1 MTLSSLPTLN
11 AVLNG
16 ASAVLLLVG
25 YYSIRH
31 KRVFAHKTCMLL
43 ALMSSTFFLI
53 SYLTYH
59 WHVGSVRFRGL
70 GIIRFVYFSIL
81 SSHTLLAAV
90 TVPLALTTLY
100 RAWKGRFDKH
110 KRMARWTLPI
120 WLYVSI
126 TGVTIYWMLYKM

>member
-1 MTLSSLPTLN
+1 MTLLSLPTLN

-16 ASAVLLLVG
+16 ASAVLLLAG
-25 YYSIRH
+25 YYSIRQR
-31 KRVFAHKTCMLL
+31 RVFAHKTCMLL
-43 ALMSSTFFLI
+43 ALTSSTFFLI
-53 SYLTYH
+53 SYLIYH
-59 WHVGSVRFRGL
+59 WHVGSVRFHGL
-70 GIIRFVYFSIL
+70 GMIRFVYFSIL
-81 SSHTLLAAV
+81 SSHTLLAV
-90 TVPLALTTLY
+90 LTVPLALTTLY